1 MRARHRH
8 LNQRHAGAGIVLD
21 ARYINQADNT
31 AVSTWSDRSGNGFDA
46 SQSTPANQ
54 PTFQTAEIGGNPIV
68 SFDGSNDNLTMSGA
82 VAYLKN
88 VGYGLLV
95 AVVKDRA
102 PTSAPSDHQV
112 FYFSRNG
119 NVTQFRLGFATRGG
133 GQNIFR
139 AGARRL
145 DTDGFT
151 GASTASNA
159 NYNIL
164 SALGNFTSGTVS
176 ILVNNKAE
184 ATSNLPSSGN
194 TSNTDSDVVITG
206 ATASSFSG
214 NAPIDVALLLAF
226 NLALSDALR
235 MRVHRSAAL
244 TYKISCN

>member
-1 MRARHRH
+1 M
-8 LNQRHAGAGIVLD
+8 LD

-31 AVSTWSDRSGNGFDA
+31 AVSTWSDRSGNGFNA
-46 SQSTPANQ
+46 AQATPANQ

-68 SFDGSNDNLTMSGA
+68 SFDGTNDNLTLAGP

-95 AVVKDRA
+95 AVVKDRT
-102 PTSAPSDHQV
+102 PTAGDIDHQAL
-112 FYFSRNG
+112 YFSRAG
-119 NVTQFRLGFATRGG
+119 NQTQFRLGVGVGTVAG
-133 GQNIFR
+133 FR

-145 DTDGFT
+145 DGDGFT

-164 SALGNFTSGTVS
+164 SALGNFTSGTIS
-176 ILVNNKAE
+176 ILVNNKTE

-194 TSNTDSDVVITG
+194 TSNTDSDAVIIGGTFG
-206 ATASSFSG
+206 TNG
-214 NAPIDVALLLAF
+214 GDAPIDVALLLAF
-226 NLALSDALR
+226 NAVLSDALR

>member
-8 LNQRHAGAGIVLD
+8 FNQRHAGAGVVLD

-31 AVSTWSDRSGNGFDA
+31 AVSTWSDRSGNGYDA
-46 SQSTPANQ
+46 AQATPANQ

-68 SFDGSNDNLTMSGA
+68 SFDGTNDNLTLAGA

-95 AVVKDRA
+95 AVVKDRT
-102 PTSAPSDHQV
+102 PTAGDGDHQL
-112 FYFSRNG
+112 FFFSRDG
-119 NVTQFRLGFATRGG
+119 SALQFRLGLGTR
-133 GQNIFR
+133 NTSANDFR

-145 DTDGFT
+145 DADGFT
-151 GASTASNA
+151 GASVASNA

-164 SALGNFTSGTVS
+164 SALGNFSSGTVS
-176 ILVNNKAE
+176 ILVNNKTE

-194 TSNTDSDVVITG
+194 TSNTDSNLVIIG
-206 ATASSFSG
+206 G
-214 NAPIDVALLLAF
+214 NGTPDGDAPIDVALLLAF
-226 NLALSDALR
+226 NAALSDALR

>member
-8 LNQRHAGAGIVLD
+8 FNQRHAGAGVVLD

-31 AVSTWSDRSGNGFDA
+31 AVSTWSDRSGNGYDA
-46 SQSTPANQ
+46 AQATPANQ

-68 SFDGSNDNLTMSGA
+68 SFDGTNDNFSLAGA

-95 AVVKDRA
+95 AVVKDRT
-102 PTSAPSDHQV
+102 PTAGDGEHQT

-119 NVTQFRLGFATRGG
+119 SVTQFRLGIQTRHLVA
-133 GQNIFR
+133 NDFR
-139 AGARRL
+139 VGARRL
-145 DTDGFT
+145 DADGFT
-151 GASTASNA
+151 GATVASNA

-164 SALGNFTSGTVS
+164 SALGNFSSGTVS
-176 ILVNNKAE
+176 ILVNNKTE

-194 TSNTDSDVVITG
+194 TSNTNSDVVSIG
-206 ATASSFSG
+206 NNGTAG
-214 NAPIDVALLLAF
+214 NHAPIDVALLLAF
-226 NLALSDALR
+226 NAALSDALR

-244 TYKISCN
+244 TYKLSCN